1 MKKIIYIFIIA
12 GIVMGCDD
20 DLLNKYPVTTI
31 NPSTFWQDE
40 AEAEMAVNDLYRFLP
55 AMNAQIRFDNKT
67 DISITPSSGGNDLVN
82 GIVDPTFGEFQSWW
96 TDNYRAVSAA
106 NRFLEGIELVPKDK
120 ISTEK
125 YARLKAEARFIRA
138 MSYTF
143 LTNYFG
149 DIPLFTHEI
158 NVSEALEISR
168 TDKQTVQDFI
178 EKELT
183 EIANTLPVEYKNT
196 NIGRITKGAALAWKA
211 RAMLWS
217 KQYAKAAEAAKAVID
232 MNQYAL
238 HSDYATLFKY
248 SGEYAT
254 KEVILER
261 IYSAINTHT
270 FANMAAPYGITA
282 QSTTLNINPTRLLAD
297 SYETINGLPI
307 DKDPEYDPEDPY
319 RNRDP
324 RLQATL
330 WLPVFKE
337 GSYADVLWGSS
348 VPHDCRPGSK
358 TKDEVQTTQTVNM
371 TGFLLKKYTNIE
383 DMANPS
389 LCNQNLILLRY
400 ADVLLMYAEAQN
412 EVSSAPDNSVYA
424 AINAVR
430 NRVGMPNLPGNL
442 SKEDMRERVRQER
455 KVELAME
462 GWRFYDIRRWNI
474 AQDLMKGSEPIPG
487 MRYRDITTGELK
499 TIVWISAQWNYPKK
513 NEDHTFPVPFAE
525 YNMNPN
531 LLPQNAGW

>member
-1 MKKIIYIFIIA
+1 MFIS
-12 GIVMGCDD
+12 CND

-40 AEAEMAVNDLYRFLP
+40 SEAKMAANDLYRFLP
-55 AMNAQIRFDNKT
+55 QINTQVRFDNIT
-67 DISITPSSGGNDLVN
+67 DISIEPASTANDLVK
-82 GIVDPTFGEFQSWW
+82 GLVDPTYRAFQNWW

-106 NRFLEGIELVPKDK
+106 NRFLEGVELIPKDK
-120 ISTEK
+120 ISAEE
-125 YARLKAEARFIRA
+125 YERFRAEARFIRA

-158 NVSEALEISR
+158 TVSEALDIKR
-168 TDKQTVQDFI
+168 TDKQEILNFI

-183 EIANTLPVEYKNT
+183 EIANILPAEYKNT
-196 NIGRITKGAALAWKA
+196 DIGRITKGAALAWKA

-217 KQYAKAAEAAKAVID
+217 KQYAKAAEAARAVMD
-232 MNQYAL
+232 MKLYEL
-238 HSDYATLFKY
+238 HPDYAELFKY
-248 SGEYAT
+248 NGEYTT

-261 IYSAINTHT
+261 IYSAINTHNFT
-270 FANMAAPYGITA
+270 NVAAPYGITG
-282 QSTTLNINPTRLLAD
+282 QSTTLVVNPTRLLAD
-297 SYETINGLPI
+297 SYETINGFPI
-307 DKDPEYDPEDPY
+307 GKDPAYNPEDPY

-324 RLQATL
+324 RMQATI

-348 VPHDCRPGSK
+348 IPYDCRPGSK
-358 TKDEVQTTQTVNM
+358 SKDEVQTTQTVNM
-371 TGFLLKKYTNIE
+371 TGFVLKKYTNIE
-383 DMANPS
+383 DMANPT
-389 LCNQNLILLRY
+389 LCSQNFIILRY

-412 EVSSAPDNSVYA
+412 EISGSPDKSIYD
-424 AINAVR
+424 AVNIVR
-430 NRVGMPNLPGNL
+430 TRIGLPGLPDNL
-442 SKEDMRERVRQER
+442 SKEEMRERIRQER

-462 GWRFYDIRRWNI
+462 GWRFYDIRRWDI
-474 AQDLMKGSEPIPG
+474 AQDLMKNSEPIPG
-487 MRYRDITTGELK
+487 MRYRDIETGELK
-499 TIVWISAQWNYPKK
+499 TLVWTSAQWNYPKK
-513 NEDHTFPVPFAE
+513 NEEHLFPVPFAE